1 MGALIDDMDDAS
13 HPGIHEL
20 VIANNHA
27 TEGLTFCKNR
37 SVDTYV
43 FQTRNKSEKKQFEL
57 KTLDI
62 LIEREIDIIC
72 LAGFM
77 YILSHSFIKSFN
89 KKILNIH
96 PSILP
101 SFKGLKTHERVL
113 SSGALIH
120 GVTVHGVTE
129 KIDDGPIF
137 GQAIIL
143 VPQYIDAPTLG
154 KTLLPLEHQLYKKVL
169 REQLKAHGEK
179 VLIMPDKLNN

>member
-1 MGALIDDMDDAS
+1 MGALIDDMDDTL
-13 HPGIHEL
+13 HPGVPEL

-27 TEGLTFCKNR
+27 AEGLIFCKNKG
-37 SVDTYV
+37 VDTYV
-43 FQTRNKSEKKQFEL
+43 FYTRNESEKKRFEL

-62 LIEREIDIIC
+62 LKEREIDIIC

-77 YILSHSFIKSFN
+77 CILSDFFIKAFN

-101 SFKGLKTHERVL
+101 SFKGLRTHERVL

-120 GVTVHGVTE
+120 GATVHGVTE
-129 KIDDGPIF
+129 TIDNGPIF

-143 VPQYIDAPTLG
+143 VPQNVDAPTLANI
-154 KTLLPLEHQLYKKVL
+154 LLPFEHKLYKKVL
-169 REQLKAHGEK
+169 REQLKPRGEK
-179 VLIMPDKLNN
+179 ILILPDKFNN